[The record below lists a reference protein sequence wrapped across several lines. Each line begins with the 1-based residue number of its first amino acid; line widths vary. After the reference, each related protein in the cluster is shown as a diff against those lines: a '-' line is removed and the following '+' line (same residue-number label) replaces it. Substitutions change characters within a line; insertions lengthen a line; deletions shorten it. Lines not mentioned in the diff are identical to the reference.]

1 MGWGFRV
8 WQFCFF
14 LVFFSAKCGSS
25 VSARVLI
32 CTAHAACFLP
42 LVTILLAC
50 SILYF
55 NQINSITY
63 TFSIDLFP
71 YFLTTSVHFVIL
83 SSHKDVMY
91 FDIIHYYS
99 FFLCHFLILPLD
111 RPTVRLLPSL
121 SFCICVYLYMIMFV
135 LVFRF
140 IF

>member
-8 WQFCFF
+8 WKFCFF
-14 LVFFSAKCGSS
+14 LFFFFCQLWLQHLSKSFDLQSS
-25 VSARVLI
+25 CCL
-32 CTAHAACFLP
+32 LP
-42 LVTILLAC
+42 LVAILLAC